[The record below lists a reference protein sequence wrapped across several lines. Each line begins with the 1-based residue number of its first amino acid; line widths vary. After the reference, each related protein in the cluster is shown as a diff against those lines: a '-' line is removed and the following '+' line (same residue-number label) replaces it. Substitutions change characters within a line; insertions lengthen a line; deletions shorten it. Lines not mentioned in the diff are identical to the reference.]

1 MAVQLID
8 FFADWCGP
16 CMVMK
21 PVMEELEKELAGKV
35 EFKKINV
42 DENEEET
49 AKYGVM
55 SIPTYLVLKD
65 GKEIDRLIGA
75 ASKEVLKNKISAHL
89 S

>member
-1 MAVQLID
+1 MVQLID

-49 AKYGVM
+49 TKYGVM
-55 SIPTYLVLKD
+55 SIPTYLILKD

-75 ASKEVLKNKISAHL
+75 ASKEVLENKISAHL